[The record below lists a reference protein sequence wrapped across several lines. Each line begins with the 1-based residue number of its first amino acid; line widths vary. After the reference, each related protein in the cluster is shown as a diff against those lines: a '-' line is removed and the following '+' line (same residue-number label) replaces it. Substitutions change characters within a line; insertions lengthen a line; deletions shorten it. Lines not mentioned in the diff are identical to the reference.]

1 MANKPIFDTDA
12 FTQLTDKDK
21 DKHKEVMFSTTQKVQ
36 QVQEEQ
42 KVQQVQYG
50 TTQGKKGQK
59 MPRINLA
66 FSTENHDFLRMESR
80 KQGMS
85 ITAFI
90 NHIVEQYRQ
99 QDNN

>member
-21 DKHKEVMFSTTQKVQ
+21 DKHKEAMFDTAQ
-36 QVQEEQ
+36 QVQD
-42 KVQQVQYG
+42 VQQVQYG

-66 FSTENHDFLRMESR
+66 FSTENHDFLRTESR

-99 QDNN
+99 K